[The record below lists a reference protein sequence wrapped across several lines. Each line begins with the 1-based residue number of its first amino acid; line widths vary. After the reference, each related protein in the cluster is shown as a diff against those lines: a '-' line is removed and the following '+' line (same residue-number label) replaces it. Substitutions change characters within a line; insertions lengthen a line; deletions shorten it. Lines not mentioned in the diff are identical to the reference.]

1 MNGFCLNFILSPTKL
16 KVNEKKRKKKYQR
29 KSVNN
34 IIPILF
40 SGQRS
45 YKCMIQKRLF
55 KKTINIKIEKN
66 NIKIREAT
74 RLKFRNTHT
83 HKKREE

>member
-1 MNGFCLNFILSPTKL
+1 
-16 KVNEKKRKKKYQR
+16 
-29 KSVNN
+29 
-34 IIPILF
+34 
-40 SGQRS
+40 
-45 YKCMIQKRLF
+45 MIQKRLF